1 MLTNF
6 LNKQRPLQCSED
18 DEAIRALLHVAAA
31 CRTVAPAPCPCRR
44 APGCPHPRAVPVLAV
59 ARGHLGLAVPGGCGV
74 RGERRERCFV
84 RHRRNHDTTDVIRRK

>member
-1 MLTNF
+1 M
-6 LNKQRPLQCSED
+6 KQYGRCYTLPPRAARSPLL
-18 DEAIRALLHVAAA
+18 RALAAELPA
-31 CRTVAPAPCPCRR
+31 ART
-44 APGCPHPRAVPVLAV
+44 PRAVPVLAV